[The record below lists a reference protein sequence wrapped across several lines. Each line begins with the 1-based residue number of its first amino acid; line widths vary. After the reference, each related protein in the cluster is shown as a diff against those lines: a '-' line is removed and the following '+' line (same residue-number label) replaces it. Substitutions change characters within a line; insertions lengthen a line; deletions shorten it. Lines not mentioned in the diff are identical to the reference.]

1 MLLRVSGWLIQ
12 GCTALLQ
19 TLQVQWLGLV
29 IPHLLIIIIQHCQ
42 VVEAPHQGVWVA
54 VPQGCTALL
63 QTLQV

>member
-1 MLLRVSGWLIQ
+1 MLLRVSGWLYK

-29 IPHLLIIIIQHCQ
+29 IPPLLIIIIQRE
-42 VVEAPHQGVWVA
+42 VVDAPHQGVWVA